1 MNILKLSLRNTSR
14 NKQRTAV
21 TILSMAFACSIM
33 ILFSSMMAGM
43 VVGSER
49 QVVEMNMGDIQIHP
63 YGYLDDPDMYN
74 RIHHSQ
80 AILAQL
86 QNMGINASPRLY
98 AFGLMATH
106 ATSSGASLRGIDLHR
121 EKRVTKLYQHVAK
134 GGWLDEAKPKAVV
147 LGKKMAAT
155 LDVDIGDELIF
166 IGQSA
171 DGFMANDIFTV
182 GGILKS
188 VSDGIDRSGVF
199 MLMPTFRTLMAIPE
213 RVHEIILRKPNPHS
227 DLTHLTAQIKQLVPQ
242 YEVKNWKQL
251 MPVVARMLETADVQT
266 MIMLTITYIAVA
278 SIILNAMLMTVFER
292 MHEFGIM
299 KAIGVRP
306 WQIVQMIFAE
316 TMIQVL
322 IASAIALML
331 GWWVSD
337 YFAVHGI
344 DMSIIMDGSVSIGG
358 LAFDPVWYTYITQ
371 GVLLTPIAFLI
382 IIALLAV
389 VYPAWKAAWVNPI
402 DAIHYQ

>member
-14 NKQRTAV
+14 NKQRAAV
-21 TILSMAFACSIM
+21 TILSMAFACSMM

-63 YGYLDDPDMYN
+63 HGYLDDPDIYN

-80 AILAQL
+80 AILTQL

-134 GGWLDEAKPKAVV
+134 GSWLDEAKPKAVV

-155 LDVDIGDELIF
+155 LGVDIGDELIF

-213 RVHEIILRKPNPHS
+213 GVHEIILRKPNPHS
-227 DLTHLTAQIKQLVPQ
+227 DLSRLTEQIKQLVPQ

-251 MPVVARMLETADVQT
+251 MPVVARMLETADAQT

-316 TMIQVL
+316 TIIQAL

>member
-14 NKQRTAV
+14 NKQRATV
-21 TILSMAFACSIM
+21 TILSMAFACSVM

-63 YGYLDDPDMYN
+63 HGYLDDPDIYN
-74 RIHHSQ
+74 RINHSQ
-80 AILAQL
+80 AILTQL
-86 QNMGINASPRLY
+86 QNMGINASSRLY

-106 ATSSGASLRGIDLHR
+106 TTSSGTSLRGINLHR
-121 EKRVTKLYQHVAK
+121 EKSVTKLYQHVAK
-134 GGWLDEAKPKAVV
+134 GSWLNAQQPKSVV
-147 LGKKMAAT
+147 LGKKIAAT
-155 LDVDIGDELIF
+155 LGVDIGDELIF
-166 IGQSA
+166 IGQTA

-188 VSDGIDRSGVF
+188 VSNGIDRSGVF
-199 MLMPTFRTLMAIPE
+199 MLMPTLRQLMDIPE
-213 RVHEIILRKPNPHS
+213 GVHEIILRKPNPHN
-227 DLTHLTAQIKQLVPQ
+227 DLNRLTEKVKQLIPQ

-251 MPVVARMLETADVQT
+251 MPVVARMLETADIQT

-306 WQIVQMIFAE
+306 WQIVQMIYAE
-316 TMIQVL
+316 TIIQVL
-322 IASAIALML
+322 IASIIALIM
-331 GWWVSD
+331 GWWISD

-358 LAFDPVWYTYITQ
+358 LAFDPVWYTYISQ

>member
-14 NKQRTAV
+14 NKQRATV
-21 TILSMAFACSIM
+21 TILSMAFACSVM

-63 YGYLDDPDMYN
+63 HGYLDDPDIYN
-74 RIHHSQ
+74 RINHSQ
-80 AILAQL
+80 AILTQL
-86 QNMGINASPRLY
+86 QNMGINASSRLY

-106 ATSSGASLRGIDLHR
+106 TTSSGTSLRGINLHR
-121 EKRVTKLYQHVAK
+121 EKSVTKLYQHVAK
-134 GGWLDEAKPKAVV
+134 GSWLNAQQPKSVV
-147 LGKKMAAT
+147 LGKKIAAT
-155 LDVDIGDELIF
+155 LGVDIGDELIF
-166 IGQSA
+166 IGQTA

-188 VSDGIDRSGVF
+188 VSNGIDRSGVF
-199 MLMPTFRTLMAIPE
+199 MLMPTLRQLMDIPE
-213 RVHEIILRKPNPHS
+213 GVHEIILRKPNPHN
-227 DLTHLTAQIKQLVPQ
+227 DLNRLTKKVKQLIPQ

-251 MPVVARMLETADVQT
+251 MPVVARMLETADIQT

-306 WQIVQMIFAE
+306 WQIVQMIYAE
-316 TMIQVL
+316 TIIQVL
-322 IASAIALML
+322 IASIIALIM
-331 GWWVSD
+331 GWWISD

-358 LAFDPVWYTYITQ
+358 LAFDPVWYTYISQ